1 MLTPEYPLIKFTSAH
16 STFVSGEKTILI
28 WRLYLICKITGRKE
42 RREGGRNLG
51 MEERKE
57 QGARGRGSGCEGG
70 GREVSRGP
78 QVRAARG
85 W

>member
-1 MLTPEYPLIKFTSAH
+1 
-16 STFVSGEKTILI
+16 
-28 WRLYLICKITGRKE
+28 
-42 RREGGRNLG
+42 